1 MGLSSGCKISNS
13 IAYLFDKF
21 IPLIANDA
29 NGAPFDR
36 RLYVDIERC
45 FLFAELND
53 GEKGN

>member
-21 IPLIANDA
+21 IPLIAND
-29 NGAPFDR
+29 
-36 RLYVDIERC
+36 V
-45 FLFAELND
+45 LFAELND